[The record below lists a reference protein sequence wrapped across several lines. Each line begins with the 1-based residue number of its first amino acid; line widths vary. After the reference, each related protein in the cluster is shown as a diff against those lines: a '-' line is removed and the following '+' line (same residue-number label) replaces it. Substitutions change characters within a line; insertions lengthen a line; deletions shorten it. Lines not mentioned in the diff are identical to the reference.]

1 MSLSVL
7 SWWNPDLE
15 HPKSTAPVPWNQEWH
30 GGTSVTG
37 QNKLTL
43 KKAYGYIHNIYIY
56 TRNIYIYPKS
66 SKSNG
71 LCKKTKN
78 SIQLSIFI
86 NVEVSD
92 LDPWKFKGI
101 FVISPVPPS
110 VVHQPT
116 TKPPNEN
123 HPAPGPDASLTIAEA
138 SEILSRFGANV
149 IIEPHIPRNVH
160 KSTIKPITGLCFWI
174 GHVDRN
180 KMNPSRFLLFPF
192 YLKNNLK
199 KKTRVQLCITE
210 NLKRA
215 KISSCFLGP
224 PDLKIMRPMLTPL
237 ISTSKV
243 QKSCDWEM
251 ICCGFPIW

>member
-1 MSLSVL
+1 M
-7 SWWNPDLE
+7 D
-15 HPKSTAPVPWNQEWH
+15 
-30 GGTSVTG
+30 
-37 QNKLTL
+37 
-43 KKAYGYIHNIYIY
+43 IY
-56 TRNIYIYPKS
+56 IYIYPKS

-71 LCKKTKN
+71 FVKKNNKI

-86 NVEVSD
+86 NTFTFHCISQVSG

-110 VVHQPT
+110 VVHVVHQPQ
-116 TKPPNEN
+116 PNNRRE
-123 HPAPGPDASLTIAEA
+123 PFRASLTIAEA
-138 SEILSRFGANV
+138 SEILGRFGANV

-160 KSTIKPITGLCFWI
+160 KSRIKPITGVCFWI
-174 GHVDRN
+174 GHFDRK
-180 KMNPSRFLLFPF
+180 KMNPSCFFLLFPF

-210 NLKRA
+210 KSQGRQNLEL
-215 KISSCFLGP
+215 FFGP

-243 QKSCDWEM
+243 QKSYD
-251 ICCGFPIW
+251 